1 MTIIKSKVEKI
12 REMKEIYY
20 KLQQLGLNK
29 NNEDI
34 KKFQKIVNEYIRSD
48 ESYSGKI
55 RINNTDRILEYI
67 LPKTNKHKCN
77 VILKYSSS

>member
-1 MTIIKSKVEKI
+1 MKTKVEKI
-12 REMKEIYY
+12 TEMKEIYY

-34 KKFQKIVNEYIRSD
+34 KKFQNIVNDYIKSD
-48 ESYSGKI
+48 ESFSGKI
-55 RINNTDRILEYI
+55 KLNNTNRILEYI

-77 VILKYSSS
+77 VVLKYKK

>member
-1 MTIIKSKVEKI
+1 MAIKSKVEKI

-34 KKFQKIVNEYIRSD
+34 KKFQKIVNDYIRSD

>member
-1 MTIIKSKVEKI
+1 MTIKSKVEKI

-34 KKFQKIVNEYIRSD
+34 KKFQKIVNDYIRSD

-77 VILKYSSS
+77 VVLKYFSS

>member
-1 MTIIKSKVEKI
+1 MAIKSKVEKI

-34 KKFQKIVNEYIRSD
+34 KKFQKIVNNYIKSN
-48 ESYSGKI
+48 ESFSGKI
-55 RINNTDRILEYI
+55 RIHNTSRILEYI

>member
-1 MTIIKSKVEKI
+1 MTMKTKVEKI
-12 REMKEIYY
+12 TEMKEIYY

-34 KKFQKIVNEYIRSD
+34 KKFQNIVNDYIKSD
-48 ESYSGKI
+48 ESFSGKI
-55 RINNTDRILEYI
+55 KLSNTNRILEYI

-77 VILKYSSS
+77 VVLKYKK

>member
-1 MTIIKSKVEKI
+1 MTMKTKVEKI
-12 REMKEIYY
+12 TEMKEIYY

-34 KKFQKIVNEYIRSD
+34 KKFQNIVNDYIKSD
-48 ESYSGKI
+48 ESFSGKI
-55 RINNTDRILEYI
+55 KLNNTNRILEYI

-77 VILKYSSS
+77 VVLKYKK